1 MPKEKGS
8 GSSRKLIFIGNQSK
22 KGNLKIHRPPSFSDA
37 IRLLKLQTSKPYQQI
52 PLSKQ
57 TSFIF
62 HYTENCMT
70 RTVQLKFDSSDN
82 SILIKEGDTQSAYRV
97 LSIFSIKDRNSV
109 TYMSYHPSS
118 PELEKIKNQ
127 IISILEVKKID
138 EW

>member
-1 MPKEKGS
+1 
-8 GSSRKLIFIGNQSK
+8 
-22 KGNLKIHRPPSFSDA
+22 
-37 IRLLKLQTSKPYQQI
+37 
-52 PLSKQ
+52 
-57 TSFIF
+57 
-62 HYTENCMT
+62 MT